1 MMNSKFHITVW
12 LVLAC
17 LFAAG
22 MPATAATILDAHWD
36 GPANDSGG
44 YLAHLGIDIGETFTV
59 ENAGTLQSVS
69 FVAGATTDFA
79 GPLVMDIRPVSGG
92 FPDALASTALF
103 SITLPAAQI
112 PSGVFGTVT
121 VDVSSAGIG
130 VTPGEMLAITL
141 SSNAAVGGAR
151 WAMTDG
157 DPYAGGASYFRGH
170 GDGIPFLLGGADQL
184 FDTVVQTAPE
194 PASYL
199 LGASGLLLAAAAGRR
214 RRLVRN

>member
-1 MMNSKFHITVW
+1 MMNSKFHTIGW
-12 LVLAC
+12 LALAC

-22 MPATAATILDAHWD
+22 RPATAATILDAHWD
-36 GPANDSGG
+36 GPADDSGG
-44 YLAHLGIDIGETFTV
+44 YLAHLGIDIGQTFTV
-59 ENAGTLQSVS
+59 ENAGTLSSVS
-69 FVAGATTDFA
+69 FVAGATADFA
-79 GPLVMDIRPVSGG
+79 GPLVMDIRPVTGG
-92 FPDALASTALF
+92 FPTALASTALF
-103 SITLPAAQI
+103 STTLTAGQI
-112 PSGVFGTVT
+112 PSGVFGNVT

-141 SSNAAVGGAR
+141 SSNAATGGAR
-151 WAMTDG
+151 WAFTTG

-199 LGASGLLLAAAAGRR
+199 FAASGLLLAAAVGRR
-214 RRLVRN
+214 KSIRK